1 MILQEICE
9 LSGRRSLAGRV
20 KHKAETVRQKLLGP
34 GGRRPYLG
42 MISMVR
48 SCVLTGLLLVAG
60 SLGSIANAQEKK
72 ELGVRWFGHSFFVV
86 TTTTGTRIAID
97 PHAISEYGSPMVA
110 PDIALITHPH
120 NDHNR
125 SEIFT
130 NADSKELKIFQGV
143 LQKGKAGEWAQIDT
157 TYKNIKI
164 RSIGLYHDQEEGKK
178 RGKNSAFVFEADGI
192 KFCHL
197 GDLGHDLD
205 EEQVKAIGQVDVLMI
220 PVGGIYTINGEE
232 AKKVVK
238 ALKPRLFILPMHYA
252 TKVYNEVL
260 PPDEFLEG
268 QKNVRKLDGQLL
280 NIPLDTKPTAPT
292 IVLLEW
298 K

>member
-1 MILQEICE
+1 MGRILLTTLFFASIV
-9 LSGRRSLAGRV
+9 SV
-20 KHKAETVRQKLLGP
+20 ETPVIG
-34 GGRRPYLG
+34 
-42 MISMVR
+42 
-48 SCVLTGLLLVAG
+48 
-60 SLGSIANAQEKK
+60 QEKK
-72 ELGVRWFGHSFFVV
+72 EASLRWFGHSYFVL
-86 TTTTGTRIAID
+86 TTSAGTRIAFD
-97 PHAISEYGSPMVA
+97 PHAISEYGTQMVA
-110 PDIALITHPH
+110 PDIALITHQH

-125 SEIFT
+125 VEVFS

-143 LQKGKAGEWAQIDT
+143 NAKGRNTEWANIDT
-157 TYKNIKI
+157 TFKNVKI
-164 RSIGLYHDQEEGKK
+164 RSVGLYHDQEEGKK
-178 RGKNSAFVFEADGI
+178 RGKNSAFVVEVDGL

-197 GDLGHDLD
+197 GDLGHELD
-205 EEQVKAIGQVDVLMI
+205 AEQAKAIGPIDVLMI

-238 ALKPRLFILPMHYA
+238 TLKPRLFIMPMHYA

-260 PPDEFLEG
+260 PPDEFLDG

-280 NIPLDTKPTAPT
+280 NIPLDAKPANPT